1 MPKYIYKYIKIG
13 TVIPG
18 AYKMY
23 VFDKALLLKI
33 GVYPRA
39 FILRLLLFFHS
50 CMDEIGRASCRE
62 RV

>member
-1 MPKYIYKYIKIG
+1 MPKYIYKCIKIG

-50 CMDEIGRASCRE
+50 CMDVIF
-62 RV
+62 